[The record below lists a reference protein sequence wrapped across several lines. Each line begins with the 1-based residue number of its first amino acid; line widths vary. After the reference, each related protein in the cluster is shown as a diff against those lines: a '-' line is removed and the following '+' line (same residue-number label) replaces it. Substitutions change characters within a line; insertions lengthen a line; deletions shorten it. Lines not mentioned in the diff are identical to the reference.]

1 MFDNPVTLTAS
12 SLDPDFKDEDNEGK
26 KSYITWLKD
35 SRIQGAETEL
45 YTRFSFINQVL
56 FYTMQGLHFK
66 FVEIKTFGNKSRQVT
81 FFKSLFYL
89 GAYNGLGLPRW
100 LSDKQ
105 PALPIQE
112 TQEMWV

>member
-1 MFDNPVTLTAS
+1 MP
-12 SLDPDFKDEDNEGK
+12 
-26 KSYITWLKD
+26 
-35 SRIQGAETEL
+35 
-45 YTRFSFINQVL
+45 
-56 FYTMQGLHFK
+56 FYTIQGLHFK
-66 FVEIKTFGNKSRQVT
+66 FVETETFGNKSRQVT
-81 FFKSLFYL
+81 FFKSLLYL